1 MESYLKY
8 KALTDKSVSLEKLSP
23 DLSERVMELL
33 PRLILLD
40 NSEI

>member
-8 KALTDKSVSLEKLSP
+8 KPIRDKTGSLEKLRP